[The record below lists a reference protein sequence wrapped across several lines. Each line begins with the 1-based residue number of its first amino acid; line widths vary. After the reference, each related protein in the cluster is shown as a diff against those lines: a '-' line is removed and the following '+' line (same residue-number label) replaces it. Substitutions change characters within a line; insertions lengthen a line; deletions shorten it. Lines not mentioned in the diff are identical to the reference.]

1 MQSFI
6 CDAVD
11 VIMFIMT
18 NFNRNGLIH
27 TISKKILVTV
37 SIALVVLLVSGGG
50 LSSLNAWAI
59 DFDDDNREVLDEN
72 TQSDAFSTLPL
83 NPEKN
88 TITGNNDGNEID
100 GTRRDDIIIGT
111 EGP

>member
-6 CDAVD
+6 SDVVE

-18 NFNRNGLIH
+18 KVNRNGLIH

-37 SIALVVLLVSGGG
+37 SIALVVLSVSGGG
-50 LSSLNAWAI
+50 LSSLNAWADSY
-59 DFDDDNREVLDEN
+59 DFDDDNREVLKES

-83 NPEKN
+83 EPEKD
-88 TITGNNDGNEID
+88 TITGNNNGDL
-100 GTRRDDIIIGT
+100 R
-111 EGP
+111 